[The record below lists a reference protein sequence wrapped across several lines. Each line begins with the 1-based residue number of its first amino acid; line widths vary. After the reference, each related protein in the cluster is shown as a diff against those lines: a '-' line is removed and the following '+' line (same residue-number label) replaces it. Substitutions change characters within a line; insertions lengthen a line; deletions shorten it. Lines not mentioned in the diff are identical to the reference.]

1 MAFVDEIT
9 LKMAAGKGGDGVVR
23 WRHEKGKDKAG
34 AAGGNGGKGGDVHAR
49 AVSDIGRLAQYRH
62 IKEFKAGDAGA
73 GMKNSMHGKNGTDLY
88 VDVPVGSVLH
98 NLETGKIISL
108 DKVGQTARLLI
119 GGRGG
124 LGNEHFKASTNVKPQ
139 QSTLGRPGESASF
152 HIELL
157 LIADIGL
164 IGSPNAG
171 KSSLLNALTNANAK
185 IGSYAFT
192 TLEPNLGDMYGKI
205 IADIPGLIEGASQG
219 KGLGHAFLR
228 HIRRTKLLAHCISL
242 AADEGEAG
250 TNEESGIDSTG
261 ADVAAAYRTIHAEL
275 EEYGEKYGGD
285 LAKKP
290 EIIILTKS
298 DMVTPEVLKKK
309 KKELAFTKREIL
321 AVSAI
326 DSDSIKTL
334 RDKLSVLAE
343 T

>member
-9 LKMAAGKGGDGVVR
+9 LRMAAGNGGNGVVR

-34 AAGGNGGKGGDVHAR
+34 AAGGNGGKGGDVYAK
-49 AVSDIGRLAQYRH
+49 AVSDVGLLAQYRH
-62 IKEFKAGDAGA
+62 IKVFKAGDAEA

-98 NLETGKIISL
+98 NLETGKVISL
-108 DKVGQTARLLI
+108 EEVGQTARLLI

-124 LGNEHFKASTNVKPQ
+124 LGNEHFKASTNVKPKE
-139 QSTLGRPGESASF
+139 STLGRPGEAAAF
-152 HIELL
+152 EIELL

-164 IGSPNAG
+164 IGLPNAG

-205 IADIPGLIEGASQG
+205 IADIPGLIEGASRG

-228 HIRRTKLLAHCISL
+228 HIKRTKLLAHCISL
-242 AADEGEAG
+242 AADEGESASVG
-250 TNEESGIDSTG
+250 EAG
-261 ADVAAAYRTIHAEL
+261 ADVATAYRTIRAEL
-275 EEYGEKYGGD
+275 KEYAGENGAD
-285 LAKKP
+285 LASKQ

-298 DMVTPEVLKKK
+298 DMVTPEIVKKK
-309 KKELAFTKREIL
+309 IKELAFTKREIL
-321 AVSAI
+321 VVSAI

-334 RDKLSVLAE
+334 RDRLSVLAQA
-343 T
+343 